1 VLVLI
6 SIGLADE
13 RDMSLRALEAARE
26 CDILLSEF
34 YTNKINTNTEKLS
47 KLIGKPVRE
56 ISRKDLEENFN
67 WILEEAKNKN
77 VGILVGG
84 DCLVATTHYSIV
96 LEAKKL
102 EIPVKIIHGSSII
115 SAIGETGLH
124 LKKFGPYVT
133 IPFPEKTKKSLPESV
148 YNMQKTD
155 LLIFTT
161 TQYPNAGFDM
171 FWVDNGLTLKN
182 GGLPKNAEQTE
193 SHLGRQWRR
202 FSYHPYQNKKWNP
215 AEDSVVV
222 FIQHVEQRLK
232 NGD

>member
-1 VLVLI
+1 MIPDELV
-6 SIGLADE
+6 
-13 RDMSLRALEAARE
+13 
-26 CDILLSEF
+26 
-34 YTNKINTNTEKLS
+34 
-47 KLIGKPVRE
+47 
-56 ISRKDLEENFN
+56 KDLEVLKTRGFSSQIVEENLR
-67 WILEEAKNKN
+67 I
-77 VGILVGG
+77 
-84 DCLVATTHYSIV
+84 Y
-96 LEAKKL
+96 
-102 EIPVKIIHGSSII
+102 IIF
-115 SAIGETGLH
+115 
-124 LKKFGPYVT
+124 KDF
-133 IPFPEKTKKSLPESV
+133 SLPESV